1 MNRFFFCLLFLP
13 FFSFS
18 QNSVDTLQNKML
30 SVEALKGDF
39 NTYRQL
45 LETTHPGLYRYSD
58 KAAMDARFEALAEE
72 LDQELSFYDFYKKI
86 ADFNAQIRCGHTFV
100 LPTKNVDH
108 YIYQNIK
115 TLPLYVYPIQDKLYV
130 VFNGTTDESIQPGF
144 ELTHINGRSVDNVS
158 AVIKQHYWADGYIDL
173 AKNKALDGGLFGMFY
188 YILIEQP
195 AEFQLVFKDLQGNK
209 IEAKVPAQFLKETN
223 QSFSKNPVNK
233 KMLAYYNKNF
243 KKPWRLSFPEELSET
258 AILRFDGFGGKGM
271 DDESS
276 ATKAIRQFMDKS
288 LAKIKKKKTRFL
300 IIDVRDNGGGWD
312 VQGAELLSYLVQADT
327 TFPYYERLHT
337 ITDES
342 PFLKY
347 ADLSETDLANVR
359 KELKQEPDGTFT
371 MLPTGSPNLSLQ
383 QPKPNRFKGQVY
395 ILMNANSNSTT
406 SEFVA
411 MAQQLKVG
419 TLIGEEAGG
428 ASQGGVGGSFIKYNL
443 PHSGVYVQVPLVYYQ
458 NAVGASLPNGRGAQP
473 DHLVQM
479 TLLDLLANQKPAL
492 NYTFDLIR
500 ASQASK

>member
-1 MNRFFFCLLFLP
+1 MKAD
-13 FFSFS
+13 FS
-18 QNSVDTLQNKML
+18 
-30 SVEALKGDF
+30 
-39 NTYRQL
+39 TYRQL

-58 KAAMDARFEALAEE
+58 KVDMDARFEALDQE
-72 LDQELSFYDFYKKI
+72 LNQELSFYDFHKKI
-86 ADFNAQIRCGHTFV
+86 AGFSAQIRCGHTFV
-100 LPTKNVDH
+100 LPTKNVDD

-115 TLPLYVYPIQDKLYV
+115 TLPLYVYPIQGKLYV
-130 VFNGTTDESIQPGF
+130 VFNGTTDESIKPGF
-144 ELTHINGRSVDNVS
+144 ELTQINGRSVDSISTVL
-158 AVIKQHYWADGYIDL
+158 KQHYWADGYIDL

-195 AEFQLVFKDLQGNK
+195 SEFQLTFKDLQGNK
-209 IEAKVPAQFLKETN
+209 VEIKAPAQFLRETN
-223 QSFSKNPVNK
+223 KKFSKNPVNQ
-233 KMLAYYNKNF
+233 KMLAYYNKNN
-243 KKPWRLSFPEELSET
+243 KKPWRLSFPKELSET

-276 ATKAIRQFMDKS
+276 AIKAIRQFMDKS
-288 LAKIKKKKTRFL
+288 LAKIKKKKTRYL

-327 TFPYYERLHT
+327 TFPYYKRLHT

-347 ADLSETDLANVR
+347 ADLSEIDLANVK
-359 KELKQEPDGTFT
+359 KELKQESDGTFT
-371 MLPTGSPNLSLQ
+371 MLPTGSPNILPQ

-419 TLIGEEAGG
+419 VFLGEEAGG
-428 ASQGGVGGSFIKYNL
+428 AAQGGVGGSFIKYSL
-443 PHSGVYVQVPLVYYQ
+443 PNSGIYLQVPLVYYQ
-458 NAVGASLPNGRGAQP
+458 NAVGTSLPNGRGAQP
-473 DHLVQM
+473 DHMVQL
-479 TLLDLLANQKPAL
+479 TIEDLLSNRKPVL
-492 NYTFDLIR
+492 DYTFNLIR
-500 ASQASK
+500 AVQAIKIKY